1 MPMLTSAAPP
11 NSTLAFGL
19 SLLLSLLGGGVL
31 VAALSLS
38 VSSPEA
44 SAPRWL
50 LILASFSLASG
61 LAAVALLQ
69 QRWRQEA
76 RRREQAERE
85 AETSHRELNDSIEAL
100 TALSRNMQ
108 RLSAYASLLQSCQR
122 SEEALDITRI
132 SVSSLLPG
140 VAGTVY
146 LQDESVADAGD
157 GAVARAAIGWGEH
170 RLPSAAKLETRSCW
184 GLRRVQPFGFRDP
197 AEGPCCEHIEQPT
210 AHNPA
215 QAASLCLPLNAQ
227 GDALGLLYLSGPPS
241 ALDQALATTAAE
253 QLSMALANLKLKETL
268 HNQSIRDALTGLFNR
283 RFLEGSLARE
293 LGRASRKQRSLAVLM
308 LDVDF
313 FKKFNDNYG
322 HPGGDALLTAVG
334 GVLRQLSRP
343 EDIPCRYGGEEFTLI
358 LPDTDAATAVAR
370 GERIREAI
378 AALRVA
384 HEGKPLSAVT
394 ASIGIAVFPDH
405 HAEME
410 PLLQAADGALYR
422 AKAEGRNRVLL
433 ADARG

>member
-1 MPMLTSAAPP
+1 MSPHAHRSSAAL
-11 NSTLAFGL
+11 SAWLAV
-19 SLLLSLLGGGVL
+19 LLLLLGMGML
-31 VAALSLS
+31 VAAMSAGGA
-38 VSSPEA
+38 SPQDA
-44 SAPRWL
+44 GPRWL
-50 LILASFSLASG
+50 LVLSSLSLAAGQAS
-61 LAAVALLQ
+61 VALLH

-76 RRREQAERE
+76 RRRAQAEHE
-85 AETSHRELNDSIEAL
+85 AEASHRELNDSIEAL

-122 SEEALDITRI
+122 SDEALDITRI
-132 SVSSLLPG
+132 SVSALLPG
-140 VAGTVY
+140 VSGTVY

-157 GAVARAAIGWGEH
+157 GAVALAAISWGEH
-170 RLPSAAKLETRSCW
+170 RLPSGPKLETRSCW

-197 AEGPCCEHIEQPT
+197 ADGPCCEHIVLPA
-210 AHNPA
+210 AHDPKR
-215 QAASLCLPLNAQ
+215 AASLCLPLNAQ
-227 GDALGLLYLSGPPS
+227 GDALGMLYLSGPPE
-241 ALDQALATTAAE
+241 ALEEALATTAAE

-293 LGRASRKQRSLAVLM
+293 LARASRKQQTLAVLM
-308 LDVDF
+308 LDVDH
-313 FKKFNDNYG
+313 FKRFNDSHG

-358 LPDTDAATAVAR
+358 LPDTDAPTAVAR

-384 HEGKPLSAVT
+384 HEGRPLSTVT
-394 ASIGIAVFPDH
+394 ASIGVAVFPDH

-422 AKAEGRNRVLL
+422 AKAEGRNRVVL
-433 ADARG
+433 ADAQG

>member
-1 MPMLTSAAPP
+1 MASPPTRTHAALSAWLAVLLLLLGVGVLIAAMSVDSAAPQDP
-11 NSTLAFGL
+11 
-19 SLLLSLLGGGVL
+19 
-31 VAALSLS
+31 
-38 VSSPEA
+38 A
-44 SAPRWL
+44 SRWL
-50 LILASFSLASG
+50 LVLSSLSLAAG
-61 LAAVALLQ
+61 LAAVALLH
-69 QRWRQEA
+69 QRWRPEA

-85 AETSHRELNDSIEAL
+85 AETSHCELNDSIEAL

-132 SVSSLLPG
+132 SVSALLPQ
-140 VAGTVY
+140 VSGTVY
-146 LQDESVADAGD
+146 VQDESVADAGD
-157 GAVARAAIGWGEH
+157 GAVAKAATCWGEH
-170 RLPSAAKLETRSCW
+170 RLPSAPKLETRSCW

-197 AEGPCCEHIEQPT
+197 ADGPCCEHIQLPA
-210 AHNPA
+210 AHDPR
-215 QAASLCLPLNAQ
+215 QVASLCLPLNAQ
-227 GDALGLLYLSGPPS
+227 GDALGMLYLSGPPE
-241 ALDQALATTAAE
+241 ALDEALATTAAE

-293 LGRASRKQRSLAVLM
+293 LARASRKQQTLAVLM
-308 LDVDF
+308 LDVDH
-313 FKKFNDNYG
+313 FKRFNDSHG

-384 HEGKPLSAVT
+384 HEGKPLSVVT
-394 ASIGIAVFPDH
+394 ASIGVAVFPDH

-410 PLLQAADGALYR
+410 PLLEAADGALYR
-422 AKAEGRNRVLL
+422 AKAEGRNRVVL
-433 ADARG
+433 AATARA